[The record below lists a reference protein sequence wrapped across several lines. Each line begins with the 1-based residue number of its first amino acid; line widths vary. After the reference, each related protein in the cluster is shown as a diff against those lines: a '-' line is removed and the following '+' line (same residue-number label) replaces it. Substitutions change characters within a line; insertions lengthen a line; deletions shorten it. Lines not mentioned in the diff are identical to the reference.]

1 MNLRQ
6 IVKTLREQGHRVGY
20 KVRKDGS
27 IRITSID
34 GRKYSPRLSEG
45 NRAARSM
52 AGGRLSE
59 RKERQLEKGRK
70 THATNVAKKRKARP
84 RPKKLSDR
92 VLKELRKAQ
101 RAIRQAGEAKGTV
114 TAQNVRY
121 NLEQYGEEETIR
133 RLRKNARYYQGFAY
147 EENVRMLSDR
157 MRADAEK
164 LGSDALISL
173 SYKIWEERE
182 AFLERWIPLSLEI
195 LYDLEKKAERLS
207 EQYYKYIGDQA
218 AAALKSIY
226 GW

>member
-70 THATNVAKKRKARP
+70 THATNVAKRRKP

-101 RAIRQAGEAKGTV
+101 RAIRQAGEGKGTV
-114 TAQNVRY
+114 TARNVRY
-121 NLEQYGEEETIR
+121 NLDQYGEEETLR
-133 RLRKNARYYQGFAY
+133 RLRKTTRYYQGFAY
-147 EENVRMLSDR
+147 EENVRALSDR
-157 MRADAEK
+157 IMADAHK
-164 LGSDALISL
+164 VGSVSLLALAG
-173 SYKIWEERE
+173 KVWERRE
-182 AFLERWIPLSLEI
+182 TFLEKWIEPSLEV
-195 LYDLEKKAERLS
+195 LYTLEVSVQGLADQYQK
-207 EQYYKYIGDQA
+207 EQGDICA
-218 AAALKSIY
+218 ATLKSIY